1 MTNTDQPTI
10 AERYATATET
20 TTLKPTRANSS
31 AGAVDVLMAAGMCRE
46 GLGTRLL
53 RLRAEFDA
61 LASEIRGTGNNA
73 LTDTLLVLMQMRTL
87 KTVKE
92 HVGNLARQQA
102 IVLRFHPNPDALAKL
117 TGRVLNVFLDPNCWS
132 CEGRGFTGG
141 GQAQEPGPMVLCT
154 PCKGSGRR
162 NASLGRNEA
171 ERVFAAHLLA
181 LLEKS
186 VDHAEHEMRRRLK

>member
-61 LASEIRGTGNNA
+61 LASEIRGTGNNS

-117 TGRVLNVFLDPNCWS
+117 TARVLNVFLDPNCWS

-141 GQAQEPGPMVLCT
+141 GRHEQTGPPILCSSCHGT
-154 PCKGSGRR
+154 GKRR
-162 NASLGRNEA
+162 DSVGRNDH
-171 ERVFAAHLLA
+171 ERQFAAHLLA

-186 VDHAEHEMRRRLK
+186 VDHAEQAMRHKLK